1 MMVGYFSG
9 NLARDQLEAGR
20 IGPSLENI
28 ERSLRILAEY
38 VEPDSY
44 TYAAGLYT
52 RGSALLA
59 ARRVSEALPV
69 LTSSLERLEKALG
82 PEHERT
88 HAARVRRSLA
98 LAYSGRSSEA
108 SQLLEALIARRRA
121 AGQAALVQ
129 PLHALGVLQRLTG
142 DRETALRL
150 QQESL
155 ASIPDGP
162 RAGLE
167 RIPVLVEVGLNQVEL
182 GRQDGALTALQEAL
196 ALMKA
201 VQMPPSPV
209 RADALVGMGRVKM
222 AQGVGAEA
230 FPMLE
235 EADRFWRELGGE
247 SRWTGE
253 AALWLGRCYLALDRP
268 AESKQALARAERI
281 LSRSPIPSDARLVK
295 LARAR

>member
-20 IGPSLENI
+20 IGPALENI
-28 ERSLRILAEY
+28 DRSLRILAES
-38 VEPDSY
+38 VEADSY

-69 LTSSLERLEKALG
+69 LTSSLEKLERALG

-88 HAARVRRSLA
+88 HAAQVQRGLA
-98 LAYSGRSSEA
+98 LAYSGKTSEA
-108 SQLLEALIARRRA
+108 SQQLEALIARRRA
-121 AGQAALVQ
+121 AGQALLQ
-129 PLHALGVLQRLTG
+129 PLHALGVVQRLTG
-142 DRETALRL
+142 NRDAALRL

-155 ASIPDGP
+155 AAILEGP

-182 GRQDGALTALQEAL
+182 GRDAGALTALQEAL

-201 VQMPPSPV
+201 VQMPPTPI
-209 RADALVGMGRVKM
+209 RADALVGLGRVKM
-222 AQGVGAEA
+222 AQGVGAEGL
-230 FPMLE
+230 PLLE
-235 EADRFWRELGGE
+235 EADRFWRDLGGE
-247 SRWTGE
+247 GRWTGE
-253 AALWLGRCYLALDRP
+253 AALWLGRCY
-268 AESKQALARAERI
+268 AELGRSAEARTALARAERI
-281 LSRSPIPSDARLVK
+281 LSRSPIPSDTRLVK